1 MEENILNKKESESQL
16 EYFKRITDN
25 RKELD
30 LDYSEWVKL
39 LIGKEYSSENARKG
53 YYIVSKLLE
62 VLEEEQLKVIPKNK
76 MEEMQEIL
84 GEVNCKK
91 QELRNKQN
99 KLNKITRDFVK
110 SMEIANDLK
119 DFIQEEGITIEQFDY
134 DNSVIEETEKK
145 LIVCIGDWH
154 IGYVINDYKGNYY
167 NYDVAKMRLEQ
178 LLKEILKVCEQN
190 NINSIVVCQL
200 GDIIENTYMRRNQ
213 SYNTE
218 FYLSEQINKA
228 IHLLFGFLVELTN
241 NGKYVT
247 LYSVGG
253 NHSRLADKDANVE
266 GDNANVII
274 NEMIKT
280 FKELSNNTRLTIG
293 ETDYKDD
300 SCYFNIDGLNVV
312 ALHGDN
318 RPSEDKKLFDSE
330 NTLENNRNVDLIL
343 RGHFHNFKINSQNNG
358 GYVVTNGCLF
368 GYNPYSVK
376 KMTCSTNASQ
386 TLIVVDNGN
395 VDTIKNVSLQII

>member
-145 LIVCIGDWH
+145 LIVCIGD
-154 IGYVINDYKGNYY
+154 
-167 NYDVAKMRLEQ
+167 
-178 LLKEILKVCEQN
+178 
-190 NINSIVVCQL
+190 
-200 GDIIENTYMRRNQ
+200 
-213 SYNTE
+213 
-218 FYLSEQINKA
+218 
-228 IHLLFGFLVELTN
+228 
-241 NGKYVT
+241 
-247 LYSVGG
+247 
-253 NHSRLADKDANVE
+253 
-266 GDNANVII
+266 
-274 NEMIKT
+274 
-280 FKELSNNTRLTIG
+280 
-293 ETDYKDD
+293 
-300 SCYFNIDGLNVV
+300 
-312 ALHGDN
+312 
-318 RPSEDKKLFDSE
+318 
-330 NTLENNRNVDLIL
+330 
-343 RGHFHNFKINSQNNG
+343 
-358 GYVVTNGCLF
+358 
-368 GYNPYSVK
+368 
-376 KMTCSTNASQ
+376 
-386 TLIVVDNGN
+386 
-395 VDTIKNVSLQII
+395 